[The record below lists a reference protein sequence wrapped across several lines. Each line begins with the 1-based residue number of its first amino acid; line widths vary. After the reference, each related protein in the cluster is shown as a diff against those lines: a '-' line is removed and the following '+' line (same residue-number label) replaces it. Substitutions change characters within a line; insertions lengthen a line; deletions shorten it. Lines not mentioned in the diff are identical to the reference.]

1 MQRFHFISKHRNNIH
16 FIDMNKFWDS
26 IKKNNL
32 SNSQNLFSPF
42 SDKLDLF
49 YICLL
54 VGLKNE
60 IKDQSENYELSD
72 ITDKWTLNLK
82 NTKASDYI
90 IGLYLSKLTKNNK
103 DDKAK
108 INTQLNSVLDHN
120 SDTKLSEDGL
130 KELHEYA
137 FGGYNKILEE
147 LDGSIPSTLVKF
159 FDTIYK
165 LIK

>member
-1 MQRFHFISKHRNNIH
+1 MQRFHFISKHKNDDN
-16 FIDMNKFWDS
+16 FIDMNRFWDS

-60 IKDQSENYELSD
+60 IKNQDQNYEVSD

-82 NTKASDYI
+82 NSKASDFI
-90 IGLYLSKLTKNNK
+90 IGLYLSKLTKNNEE
-103 DDKAK
+103 DKAK
-108 INTQLNSVLDHN
+108 INTQLNTVLDHN
-120 SDTKLSEDGL
+120 SDTKLSEEGL

-147 LDGSIPSTLVKF
+147 LDGSTPSTIVKF
-159 FDTIYK
+159 FDTVHK
-165 LIK
+165 LLK

>member
-82 NTKASDYI
+82 NSKASDFI
-90 IGLYLSKLTKNNK
+90 IGLYLSKLTKNNEE
-103 DDKAK
+103 DKAK
-108 INTQLNSVLDHN
+108 INTQLNTVLDHN

>member
-1 MQRFHFISKHRNNIH
+1 MQRFHFISKHKNDDN
-16 FIDMNKFWDS
+16 FIDMNRFWDS

>member
-120 SDTKLSEDGL
+120 SDTKLTEDGL

>member
-60 IKDQSENYELSD
+60 IKDQSQNYELSD

-103 DDKAK
+103 DDKSK

>member
-16 FIDMNKFWDS
+16 FIDMNMFWDS

-60 IKDQSENYELSD
+60 IKDQSQNYELSD

>member
-60 IKDQSENYELSD
+60 IKDQSQNYELSD

-137 FGGYNKILEE
+137 FGGYIKILEE

>member
-1 MQRFHFISKHRNNIH
+1 MQRFHFISKHKNDDN

-60 IKDQSENYELSD
+60 IKDQDQNYEVSD

-82 NTKASDYI
+82 NSKASDFI
-90 IGLYLSKLTKNNK
+90 IGLYLSKLTKNNEE
-103 DDKAK
+103 DKAK
-108 INTQLNSVLDHN
+108 INTQLNTVLDHN
-120 SDTKLSEDGL
+120 SDTKLSEEGL

-147 LDGSIPSTLVKF
+147 LDGSTPSTIVKF
-159 FDTIYK
+159 FDTVHK
-165 LIK
+165 LLK

>member
-60 IKDQSENYELSD
+60 IKDQSQNYELSD

-147 LDGSIPSTLVKF
+147 LDG
-159 FDTIYK
+159 
-165 LIK
+165 

>member
-60 IKDQSENYELSD
+60 IKDQSQNYELSD

>member
-1 MQRFHFISKHRNNIH
+1 MQRFHFISKHKNDDN

-60 IKDQSENYELSD
+60 IKDQDQNYEVSD

-82 NTKASDYI
+82 NSKASDFI
-90 IGLYLSKLTKNNK
+90 IGLYLSKLTKNNEE
-103 DDKAK
+103 DKAK
-108 INTQLNSVLDHN
+108 INIQLNTVLDHN

-147 LDGSIPSTLVKF
+147 LDGNIPSTIVKF
-159 FDTIYK
+159 FDTIHK
-165 LIK
+165 LLK

>member
-90 IGLYLSKLTKNNK
+90 IGFYLSKLTKNNK